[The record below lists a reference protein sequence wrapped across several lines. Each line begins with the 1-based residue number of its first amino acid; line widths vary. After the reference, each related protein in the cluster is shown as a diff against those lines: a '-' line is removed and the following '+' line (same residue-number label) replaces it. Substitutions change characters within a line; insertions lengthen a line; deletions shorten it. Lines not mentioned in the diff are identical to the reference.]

1 MLFGSATPP
10 DAMGDFTGFLLNWV
24 AARSRAAFAERL
36 GAHGLRPQGFAAM
49 VMIGA
54 HPGLAQQELV
64 AATDIDASTMV
75 AMLDA
80 LEAAGLAQ
88 RRPHASDRR
97 KHALHLT
104 EKGERTLAEARAT
117 AAGMREEVF
126 GALTDTEF
134 AELRRLLRKTA
145 GYPDRGVSE

>member
-10 DAMGDFTGFLLNWV
+10 DEMGDFTGFLLNWIG
-24 AARSRAAFAERL
+24 ARSRSAFAEELGRL
-36 GAHGLRPQGFAAM
+36 GLKPQQFAAM

-75 AMLDA
+75 AMLDG

-104 EKGERTLAEARAT
+104 AAGERTLADARAT
-117 AAGMREEVF
+117 AMGMREKVF
-126 GALTDTEF
+126 GRLTD
-134 AELRRLLRKTA
+134 AELRELHRLLRKTA
-145 GYPDRGVSE
+145 GYPDRGVAE